1 MRLDYYTSAVIPT
14 AFKKHDRQALHT
26 YLMKESNINSLPS
39 EGIERQEGSVQKWDK
54 LRLRG
59 KIGLKLD

>member
-1 MRLDYYTSAVIPT
+1 MIQPCLGQYLA
-14 AFKKHDRQALHT
+14 HDRQALHT
-26 YLMKESNINSLPS
+26 GLMKESNINSLHS
-39 EGIERQEGSVQKWDK
+39 EGIERQEGSLLKWDK